1 MKILVTG
8 CHGQVGQA
16 LSQHLQDL
24 GEVHADIHAFGREQ
38 LDLSDP
44 LSIRQVMQNLR
55 PAMVINAAA
64 YTAVDQAESEEAL
77 AMRINAEAPGILAE
91 EAKKIG
97 ASLIHYS
104 TDYVFD
110 GSKQGA
116 WTEGDAVSPLSAYG
130 RSKLAGEQAIA
141 AVGIPHLILRT
152 SWVYGLHGK
161 NFLLTMLRL
170 AQSRDSLSIV
180 DDQIGAPTWSH
191 TIAEA
196 TASIVKQFPRAEQIA
211 DHRGIYHLCATG
223 HTSWYGFAQA
233 IFSHPAVQKRPALQA
248 ITTAQY
254 PTPARR
260 PANSVMSTEKFRQ
273 AFGELPSWQEAL
285 HHCLNGLQGHDD
297 SSRQAVG

>member
-8 CHGQVGQA
+8 CHGQVGHA
-16 LSQHLQDL
+16 LTQHLQGL
-24 GEVHADIHAFGREQ
+24 GEIHAVGREQ
-38 LDLSDP
+38 LDLSRP
-44 LSIRQVMQNLR
+44 ESIRAVMQSLQ
-55 PAMVINAAA
+55 PAVVINAAA

-77 AMRINAEAPGILAE
+77 ALRINAEAPGILAE
-91 EAKKIG
+91 ETKKIG
-97 ASLIHYS
+97 AYLIHYS

-116 WTEGDAVSPLSAYG
+116 WTEDDPVSPLSAYG
-130 RSKLAGEQAIA
+130 RSKLAGEQAITA
-141 AVGIPHLILRT
+141 TGVPHLILRT

-196 TASIVKQFPRAEQIA
+196 TANIVRHFPRTEQIEKLS
-211 DHRGIYHLCATG
+211 GIYHLCATG
-223 HTSWYGFAQA
+223 HTSWHGFAQA
-233 IFSHPAVQKRPALQA
+233 IFSHPAVHQRPALQA

-260 PANSVMSTEKFRQ
+260 PANSVMNTEKFRRC
-273 AFGELPSWQEAL
+273 FGELPSWQQAL
-285 HHCLNGLQGHDD
+285 QHCLDGLETKTA
-297 SSRQAVG
+297 SE

>member
-8 CHGQVGQA
+8 CQGQVGHA
-16 LSQHLQDL
+16 LTQHLQGL
-24 GEVHADIHAFGREQ
+24 GEVHAVGREQ
-38 LDLSDP
+38 LDLSHP
-44 LSIRQVMQNLR
+44 ESIRAMMQTLQ
-55 PAMVINAAA
+55 PGVVINAAA

-77 AMRINAEAPGILAE
+77 AVRINAEAPGILAE

-97 ASLIHYS
+97 AYLIHYS

-116 WTEGDAVSPLSAYG
+116 WTEEDPVSPLSAYG
-130 RSKLAGEQAIA
+130 RSKLAGERAIA
-141 AVGIPHLILRT
+141 ATGVPHLILRT

-170 AQSRDSLSIV
+170 AQSRDALSIV

-196 TASIVKQFPRAEQIA
+196 TANIVRHFPRTEQIEKLS
-211 DHRGIYHLCATG
+211 GIYHLCATG
-223 HTSWYGFAQA
+223 HTSWHGFAQA
-233 IFSHPAVQKRPALQA
+233 IFSHPAVHQRPALQA

-260 PANSVMSTEKFRQ
+260 PANSIMSTEKFRQ
-273 AFGELPSWQEAL
+273 HFGALPSWQEAL
-285 HHCLNGLQGHDD
+285 QQCLEGLAPKTA
-297 SSRQAVG
+297 SE

>member
-8 CHGQVGQA
+8 CHGQVGHA
-16 LSQHLQDL
+16 LTQYLQGL
-24 GEVHADIHAFGREQ
+24 GEIHALGREQ
-38 LDLSDP
+38 LDLSCSE
-44 LSIRQVMQNLR
+44 SIRAVMQSLQ

-77 AMRINAEAPGILAE
+77 ALRINAEAPGILAE
-91 EAKKIG
+91 EAVKIG

-116 WTEGDAVSPLSAYG
+116 WTEDDPVSPLSAYG
-130 RSKLAGEQAIA
+130 RSKLAGERAIA
-141 AVGIPHLILRT
+141 ATGVAHLILRT

-191 TIAEA
+191 TIAKA
-196 TASIVKQFPRAEQIA
+196 TANIVRNFSRPEKIEELS
-211 DHRGIYHLCATG
+211 GVYHLCASG

-233 IFSHPAVQKRPALQA
+233 IFSHPAVHQRPVLQA
-248 ITTAQY
+248 ISTAQY

-260 PANSVMSTEKFRQ
+260 PANSVMDTEKFRQ
-273 AFGELPSWQEAL
+273 CFGELPSWQEAL
-285 HHCLNGLQGHDD
+285 QHCLEGLDTKTA
-297 SSRQAVG
+297 SE

>member
-8 CHGQVGQA
+8 GHGQVGHA
-16 LSQHLQDL
+16 LTQHLQGL
-24 GEVHADIHAFGREQ
+24 GEVHALNREQ
-38 LDLSDP
+38 LDFSRP
-44 LSIRQVMQNLR
+44 ASIRSVMQSLR

-77 AMRINAEAPGILAE
+77 ALRINAEAPGILAE
-91 EAKKIG
+91 EAVNIG

-116 WTEGDAVSPLSAYG
+116 WTEDDPVSPLSAYG
-130 RSKLAGEQAIA
+130 RTKLAGERAITA
-141 AVGIPHLILRT
+141 TGVPHLILRT
-152 SWVYGLHGK
+152 SWVYGLYGK

-170 AQSRDSLSIV
+170 AQSRGSLSIV

-196 TASIVKQFPRAEQIA
+196 TANIVRHFPNSEQI
-211 DHRGIYHLCATG
+211 DQLSGVYHLCTTG
-223 HTSWYGFAQA
+223 HTSWHGFARA
-233 IFSHPAVQKRPALQA
+233 IFSHPAVLQRPALQA
-248 ITTAQY
+248 ITSAQY

-260 PANSVMSTEKFRQ
+260 PANSVMNTEKFRQ
-273 AFGELPSWQEAL
+273 RFGELPSWQDTL
-285 HHCLNGLQGHDD
+285 QRCLDGLETNPA
-297 SSRQAVG
+297 ST

>member
-8 CHGQVGQA
+8 CHGQVGHA
-16 LSQHLQDL
+16 LTRHLQGQ
-24 GEVHADIHAFGREQ
+24 GEIHALGREQ
-38 LDLSDP
+38 LDLSRSE
-44 LSIRQVMQNLR
+44 SIRAVMQSLR

-77 AMRINAEAPGILAE
+77 ALRINAEAPGILAE
-91 EAKKIG
+91 EAVKIG
-97 ASLIHYS
+97 ASLVHYS

-116 WTEGDAVSPLSAYG
+116 WIEDDPVSPLSAYG
-130 RSKLAGEQAIA
+130 RSKLAGEQAITA
-141 AVGIPHLILRT
+141 TGVPHLILRT

-191 TIAEA
+191 TIAQA
-196 TASIVKQFPRAEQIA
+196 TANIVRQFPRAEQIKELS
-211 DHRGIYHLCATG
+211 GIYHLCANG
-223 HTSWYGFAQA
+223 HTSWHGFAQA
-233 IFSHPAVQKRPALQA
+233 IFSHPAVHQRPALQA

-273 AFGELPSWQEAL
+273 HFGELPSWQEAL
-285 HHCLNGLQGHDD
+285 QHCLDGLYTHTA
-297 SSRQAVG
+297 SE

>member
-8 CHGQVGQA
+8 CHGQVGHA
-16 LSQHLQDL
+16 LTQHLLGL
-24 GEVHADIHAFGREQ
+24 GEIHALGREQ
-38 LDLSDP
+38 LNLSRPDA
-44 LSIRQVMQNLR
+44 IRTVMQSLQ
-55 PAMVINAAA
+55 PQLVINAAA

-77 AMRINAEAPGILAE
+77 ALQINAEAPGILAE

-116 WTEGDAVSPLSAYG
+116 WTEDDMVSPLSAYG

-141 AVGIPHLILRT
+141 AVGGAHLILRT
-152 SWVYGLHGK
+152 SWVYGLLGK

-170 AQSRDSLSIV
+170 AQTRESLSIV

-196 TASIVKQFPRAEQIA
+196 TARIVRHFPRTEHIAE
-211 DHRGIYHLCATG
+211 HSGIYHLCATG

-233 IFSHPAVQKRPALQA
+233 IFSHPAVQQRPALQA

-260 PANSVMSTEKFRQ
+260 PANSVMQTEKYQ
-273 AFGELPSWQEAL
+273 QSFGKLPSWQEAL
-285 HHCLNGLQGHDD
+285 HQCLDGLDRHATASTD
-297 SSRQAVG
+297 

>member
-8 CHGQVGQA
+8 CHGQVGHA
-16 LSQHLQDL
+16 LTQHLHGL
-24 GEVHADIHAFGREQ
+24 GEIHALGREQ
-38 LDLSDP
+38 LDLSRP
-44 LSIRQVMQNLR
+44 ESIRTVMQSLQ
-55 PAMVINAAA
+55 PAIVINAAA

-77 AMRINAEAPGILAE
+77 ALRINAEAPGILAE
-91 EAKKIG
+91 EAVKIG
-97 ASLIHYS
+97 AYLIHYS

-110 GSKQGA
+110 GSKQVA
-116 WTEGDAVSPLSAYG
+116 WAEDDAVSPLSAYG

-141 AVGIPHLILRT
+141 AIGVPHLILRT

-170 AQSRDSLSIV
+170 AQSRDSVSVV

-196 TASIVKQFPRAEQIA
+196 TASIVRHFPRAEQVEA
-211 DHRGIYHLCATG
+211 LSGIYHLCATG
-223 HTSWYGFAQA
+223 HTSWHGFAQA
-233 IFSHPAVQKRPALQA
+233 IFSHPAVHQRPALQA

-260 PANSVMSTEKFRQ
+260 PANSVMNTEKFRRH
-273 AFGELPSWQEAL
+273 FGELPAWQAAL
-285 HHCLNGLQGHDD
+285 QRCLDGLDIAAA
-297 SSRQAVG
+297 SE